1 MLLSDGVDSQQS
13 MLATALNHLVTDGAL
28 RAGSIVQLQDI
39 TCNNIE
45 GRRCTCVLLSPLA
58 TDWILL
64 LICFRLESFVR
75 CCAWGLGCHRLQQR
89 SHLSP
94 KKIRSKDCI
103 L

>member
-1 MLLSDGVDSQQS
+1 MEEAPLLTPDRPATYKPVLQVADLKPDSGQQQKTELFRMLLSDGVHSQQS
-13 MLATALNHLVTDGAL
+13 MLAAALNHLVTDGAL

-64 LICFRLESFVR
+64 LI
-75 CCAWGLGCHRLQQR
+75 
-89 SHLSP
+89 
-94 KKIRSKDCI
+94 
-103 L
+103 